1 MSQES
6 EPARESKQMP
16 HLIKIHLKLASHIR
30 EEIKI
35 ASDKAAQK
43 LVKQSAIKNPPN
55 VYDVGAEV
63 LVRRFSSNSRRKADK
78 HSRIV
83 AGRITKRNV
92 KLGTYKVMYKLCGKE
107 VQNWFKVT
115 DITSLTHDEDKSH
128 HLKTGNTIMVLQ
140 R

>member
-1 MSQES
+1 MLQES

-16 HLIKIHLKLASHIR
+16 YLIKIHLKLASHIR
-30 EEIKI
+30 EEVKI
-35 ASDKAAQK
+35 TSDKAAQK

-107 VQNWFKVT
+107 VQIKVT

-128 HLKTGNTIMVLQ
+128 DLKICNTIMVLQ

>member
-1 MSQES
+1 MLQES

-16 HLIKIHLKLASHIR
+16 YLIKIHLKLASHIR
-30 EEIKI
+30 EEVKI

-83 AGRITKRNV
+83 AGRITKEMLNLAHTKSCTNCVV
-92 KLGTYKVMYKLCGKE
+92 KRYR
-107 VQNWFKVT
+107 
-115 DITSLTHDEDKSH
+115 
-128 HLKTGNTIMVLQ
+128 LK
-140 R
+140 